1 MKYRNLGKNGPRISE
16 VGLGCWQFGNDWGT
30 GITEEKAMEIMET
43 AVAQGMDLFD
53 TADVYGNGRSETLI
67 GAFLKRCEK
76 PITVITKYGRGQG
89 VYPDGYSEKSLRI
102 SVEGS
107 LKRLGVAA
115 LDLLQLHCIPTEVLE
130 KGQIFS
136 WLRKMQEEGLIRAFG
151 ASIESM
157 EQGLLCMEQEGLIS
171 LQVIF
176 NLFRQR
182 LLKELFPKA
191 IASGTGIIVR
201 LPLAS
206 GLLTGKFTQDTTFPE
221 TDHRTY
227 NRDGQAFNVGETFAG
242 LPFVKGVSLANA
254 IRTRFLPKELGMVEL
269 ALRWILD
276 HDAVSCIIPG
286 ASAPNQ
292 VIANAGASTLP
303 PLPLALHEELY
314 RFYMDKVH
322 HHVRGAY

>member
-1 MKYRNLGKNGPRISE
+1 MNYRNLGKNGPRISE

-30 GITEEKAMEIMET
+30 GISEEKAMEIMET
-43 AVAQGMDLFD
+43 AVAQGMNLFD

-67 GAFLKRCEK
+67 GTYLKRSGK

-89 VYPDGYSEKSLRI
+89 VYPDGYSEKSLRD

-107 LKRLGVAA
+107 LQRLGVST
-115 LDLLQLHCIPTEVLE
+115 LDLLQLHCVPTEVLE
-130 KGQIFS
+130 KGEIFN
-136 WLRKMQEEGLIRAFG
+136 WLRKLQDEGLIKAFG
-151 ASIESM
+151 ASIESI
-157 EQGLLCMEQEGLIS
+157 EQGLLCMQQEGLLS

-176 NLFRQR
+176 NLFRQKVLR
-182 LLKELFPKA
+182 ELFPKA
-191 IASGTGIIVR
+191 ISSGTGIIVR

-206 GLLTGKFTQDTTFPE
+206 GLLAGKFTADTTFPE

-242 LPFVKGVSLANA
+242 LPFDKGVSLANT
-254 IRTRFLPKELGMVEL
+254 IKGRFLPKELSMVQL

-286 ASAPNQ
+286 ASDPGQ
-292 VIANAGASTLP
+292 VVANAKVSELA
-303 PLPLALHEELY
+303 PLPLHLHEELY
-314 RFYMDKVH
+314 RFYIDKVH
-322 HHVRGAY
+322 HNVRGAY

>member
-1 MKYRNLGKNGPRISE
+1 MKFRNLGKNGPRISE
-16 VGLGCWQFGNDWGT
+16 VGLGCWQFGNDWGM
-30 GITEEKAMEIMET
+30 GIPEEKAMEIMET

-53 TADVYGNGRSETLI
+53 TADVYGNGRSEALI
-67 GAFLKRCEK
+67 GAFLKSCKK

-89 VYPDGYSEKSLRI
+89 VYPDGYSEKSLRV

-107 LKRLGVAA
+107 LKRLGVSA

-130 KGQIFS
+130 KGEIFS

-151 ASIESM
+151 ASIESI
-157 EQGLLCMEQEGLIS
+157 EQGLLCMEQEGLLS

-182 LLKELFPKA
+182 VLKELFPKA
-191 IASGTGIIVR
+191 IARGTGIIVR

-206 GLLTGKFTQDTTFPE
+206 GLLAGKFREDTSFPE

-227 NRDGQAFNVGETFAG
+227 NKDGQAFNVGETFAG

-254 IRTRFLPKELGMVEL
+254 IKAKFLPEELSMVEL

-276 HDAVSCIIPG
+276 HEAVSCIIPG
-286 ASAPNQ
+286 ASAPSQ
-292 VIANAGASTLP
+292 VIANAGVSQLP
-303 PLPLALHEELY
+303 PLPLALHEALY